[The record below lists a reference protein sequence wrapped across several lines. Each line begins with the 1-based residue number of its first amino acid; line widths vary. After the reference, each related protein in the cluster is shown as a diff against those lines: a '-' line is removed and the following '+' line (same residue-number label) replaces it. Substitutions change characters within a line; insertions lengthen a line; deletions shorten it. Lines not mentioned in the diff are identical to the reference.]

1 MEMSWLI
8 EFKFL
13 IVGYWPADDP
23 VMAWA

>member
-1 MEMSWLI
+1 MSWLI